1 MRRLLITVLAILTV
15 ITSPAF
21 AAGKTEHV
29 VVLVWDGL
37 RPDSVTESNT
47 PTLFQ
52 LAHDGVFFQNHH
64 AVYPSATEVN
74 GIALAT
80 GVYPNRNGVMANREY
95 RPATDPLTFTTIE
108 SVDAIRKGDELSGN
122 HYLKLP
128 TLAEIL
134 QGAKLR
140 TAIAGTKPVAALF
153 DRLHRDRIKLTDNS
167 KSESPNTALDT
178 ETTRALIGS
187 QWDAGVPAFSLL
199 WLSDPDYSEH
209 FTGLGSRAS
218 LRALKGSDD
227 NLALVLQ
234 ELDKRGL
241 REKTDV
247 FVVSDHGFS
256 TISRC
261 VDVAAEL
268 KKADFNA
275 AREFKD
281 PPSAGDVLVVGNG
294 GSVLLYIIEH
304 DKRVANRIIEFLQR
318 QDWPGV
324 IFTREKMTGTFTFDQ
339 ARINTADAPDVVISM
354 RWTNDKS
361 DRGIAGMIISDV
373 NPSDSKARRPGEGNH
388 TTLSLSDMRA
398 TLVASGPDFRRGMV
412 DQLPSGN
419 ADLAPTILHVLG
431 VKPPKPTDDAPNA
444 MDGRVLTE
452 TFPESPS
459 RFPPIE
465 VHTLE
470 ATREMGKS
478 TWHQYLR
485 VTEFAG
491 AAYFD
496 EGNGQATAK

>member
-1 MRRLLITVLAILTV
+1 MRRTCLLLTAFLAVTSLAIQ
-15 ITSPAF
+15 
-21 AAGKTEHV
+21 AAQSNSKTEHV

-37 RPDSVTESNT
+37 RPDSVTELNT
-47 PTLFQ
+47 PTLYK

-64 AVYPSATEVN
+64 AVYLAATEVN
-74 GIALAT
+74 GVAMAT
-80 GVYPNRNGVMANREY
+80 GAYPNRNGILANREY
-95 RPATDPLTFTTIE
+95 RPGFDPLKRIEIE

-140 TAIAGTKPVAALF
+140 TAIAGTKPVAALY
-153 DRLHRDRIKLTDNS
+153 DRFHRERIKLTDNS
-167 KSESPNTALDT
+167 KPETPNTALDT
-178 ETTRALIGS
+178 ATTRALIGA

-199 WLSDPDYSEH
+199 WLSEPDYSQH
-209 FTGLGSRAS
+209 FTGPGSRAS

-227 NLALVLQ
+227 NLTLVLE

-241 REKTDV
+241 RDTTDV

-256 TISRC
+256 TIARC
-261 VDVAAEL
+261 IDVAAEL
-268 KKADFNA
+268 TKAGFNA
-275 AREFKD
+275 VREFKE
-281 PPSAGDVLVVGNG
+281 PSAAGDVMVVGNG
-294 GSVLLYIIEH
+294 GSVLLYVIEH
-304 DKRVANRIIEFLQR
+304 DPHVTRQIVDFLQ
-318 QDWPGV
+318 QQNWPGV
-324 IFTREKMTGTFTFDQ
+324 IFTREKMTGTFTLDQ
-339 ARINTADAPDVVISM
+339 ARINTADAPDIVISL
-354 RWTNDKS
+354 RWTTDKS
-361 DRGIAGMIISDV
+361 DRGLAGMMISDA
-373 NPSDSKARRPGEGNH
+373 NTGDSKARRPGDGNH
-388 TTLSLSDMRA
+388 TTLSQFDMRA

-419 ADLAPTILHVLG
+419 PDLAPTILHVLG
-431 VKPPKPTDDAPNA
+431 IEPPQP
-444 MDGRVLTE
+444 MDGRVLSE
-452 TFPESPS
+452 AFVASPA

-470 ATREMGKS
+470 ATRELGKT

-485 VTEFAG
+485 VTQFAG